1 MVTNNSTSPDEA
13 LAAVPVPMKR
23 SLGRPRAQID
33 PADVEVLARRGL
45 TIEQIGDR
53 LGVSRR
59 TMYARMASDATIRE
73 AANQGLAQGVDLA
86 ASKLMEQVEAGV
98 LTAII
103 FYLRCRGKWS
113 SQGNSVNINGTAA
126 GFWGVH
132 ATRVF

>member
-1 MVTNNSTSPDEA
+1 
-13 LAAVPVPMKR
+13 
-23 SLGRPRAQID
+23 
-33 PADVEVLARRGL
+33 
-45 TIEQIGDR
+45 
-53 LGVSRR
+53 
-59 TMYARMASDATIRE
+59 MYARMASDATIRE

-113 SQGNSVNINGTAA
+113 SQGDSVNINGTAA